1 MGKKYKCKLK
11 LNKTTCTYWPDFKAT
26 CPKECPNSIV
36 TIDLVEEITA
46 DRDRWKALAE
56 LAVEL
61 TYKCYPHVN
70 DYYIKKH
77 GYDVDYWNMVKMR
90 KEMEAE

>member
-1 MGKKYKCKLK
+1 M
-11 LNKTTCTYWPDFKAT
+11 KTCLEHAEYCTGCISCQHDMA
-26 CPKECPNSIV
+26 
-36 TIDLVEEITA
+36 EEIEILTV